1 MTAAQS
7 PATWRIIDLIKWG
20 TEHFRAQE
28 IHNARLETEWLLAHV
43 LDLQRVDLYVQFERQ
58 LTQAELATFKE
69 LVQRRKAREPFQY
82 IIGKAPFYGRDFGV
96 NPAVLIPRPESE
108 LLIQMLREGP
118 APATLLDVG
127 TGCGCL
133 AITAALLYPE
143 ASVLAIDN
151 SPEALEVA
159 AENAR
164 TMGASGVEFRTLDI
178 LASCPEGLFDAVLC
192 NPPYITTTEA
202 ANLPAVVRDHEP
214 ANALFDSGDGLTF
227 HRRLAELAGRFLSS
241 EGRLIMEI
249 GGEAQAAAAGQIFE
263 DAGLTVTVRTDL
275 QRDPRAVLGILNPEK
290 I

>member
-1 MTAAQS
+1 MTASQS
-7 PATWRIIDLIKWG
+7 PATWRILDLIQWG

-58 LTQAELATFKE
+58 LTKAELATFKE
-69 LVQRRKAREPFQY
+69 FVQRRKAREPFQY
-82 IIGKAPFYGRDFGV
+82 IIGKAPFYGHDFVV
-96 NPAVLIPRPESE
+96 NPTVLIPRPESE
-108 LLIQMLREGP
+108 LLIQLLREGP

-159 AENAR
+159 VENAR
-164 TMGASGVEFRTLDI
+164 ILGAQGVEFRELDI
-178 LASCPEGLFDAVLC
+178 LAACPEGLFDAVLC
-192 NPPYITTTEA
+192 NPPYITTAEA
-202 ANLPAVVRDHEP
+202 ADLPPVVRDHEP
-214 ANALFDSGDGLTF
+214 ADALFDPGDGLTF

-241 EGRLIMEI
+241 KGRLIMEM
-249 GGEAQAAAAGQIFE
+249 GGNAHAAAAEQIFE
-263 DAGLTVTVRTDL
+263 EAGLTVSVHTDL
-275 QRDPRAVLGILNPEK
+275 QRDPRAVLGVFNPGK